1 MSEVAPDPKTPI
13 VRLNRWLL
21 EKRIEEVKGP
31 EAREGEEQH
40 PWWQVVCLTG
50 VDYFSTLRYIPA
62 IAAVAAGAL
71 SAIATLLRVLLTLF
85 GAKGSLKAT
94 LSLTSKVRFAL
105 SRPFARGGGGL
116 SSGYAIGYQT
126 LLPIGGLLV
135 AVRAIGQLAEQ
146 ATGGGLEHLR
156 EGFLQGSVRPLRERL
171 GLARQRHHHHLG
183 HGLLCSHW
191 FSSLPDRLVSNR

>member
-1 MSEVAPDPKTPI
+1 M
-13 VRLNRWLL
+13 
-21 EKRIEEVKGP
+21 
-31 EAREGEEQH
+31 
-40 PWWQVVCLTG
+40 
-50 VDYFSTLRYIPA
+50 
-62 IAAVAAGAL
+62 
-71 SAIATLLRVLLTLF
+71 
-85 GAKGSLKAT
+85 
-94 LSLTSKVRFAL
+94 RFAL
-105 SRPFARGGGGL
+105 SRPFARLLSPVLAPPRGAVGL

-191 FSSLPDRLVSNR
+191 FFSLPDRLVSNR